1 MTGLVEGF
9 RKMSIKG
16 IPRRIIIHSMGAPL
30 SQTPQNIQG
39 RKWLLQAEEECA
51 DRSWG
56 AGIDGVALGHGRG
69 CIRGRRPEE
78 MDRNDWCVCGGAG
91 QGAGKSR
98 RGSRVESTLSGKWEG
113 WRRSVLCI
121 VEGGIGLPVSV
132 SSLPLTASCRV

>member
-30 SQTPQNIQG
+30 SQTPQNIEG

-78 MDRNDWCVCGGAG
+78 MDRNDWCVGGVQVKVQERVGGA
-91 QGAGKSR
+91 A
-98 RGSRVESTLSGKWEG
+98 G
-113 WRRSVLCI
+113 WRVPFLGSGRGGGGLCCALWREELACRSV
-121 VEGGIGLPVSV
+121 
-132 SSLPLTASCRV
+132 